1 MEITEF
7 SILFGLVY
15 CGEKLVFSNSG
26 RMVLLLGCARPIF
39 DMQLENKVV
48 TSGPSPQEFTIKI
61 KSWAHSDAELNQF
74 FISKKQ
80 HDQQL
85 PNGNNG
91 AGRNNRSQGFY
102 RTCYCRWSTYTNCNK
117 ILGLGSPDE
126 LRRGLS
132 ERDHQM
138 VEKTIKNF
146 KIKDDNTHRFCD
158 VIPDQRYMRKLN
170 GRLVDEMM
178 TLVFISYQ

>member
-1 MEITEF
+1 
-7 SILFGLVY
+7 
-15 CGEKLVFSNSG
+15 
-26 RMVLLLGCARPIF
+26 MVLLLGCARQVF

-91 AGRNNRSQGFY
+91 AGRNNRSQE
-102 RTCYCRWSTYTNCNK
+102 NNQK
-117 ILGLGSPDE
+117 L
-126 LRRGLS
+126 
-132 ERDHQM
+132 
-138 VEKTIKNF
+138 

>member
-1 MEITEF
+1 
-7 SILFGLVY
+7 
-15 CGEKLVFSNSG
+15 
-26 RMVLLLGCARPIF
+26 MVLLLGCARQVF
-39 DMQLENKVV
+39 DKNKVV

-91 AGRNNRSQGFY
+91 AGQNNQ
-102 RTCYCRWSTYTNCNK
+102 K
-117 ILGLGSPDE
+117 L
-126 LRRGLS
+126 
-132 ERDHQM
+132 
-138 VEKTIKNF
+138 

-178 TLVFISYQ
+178 TDQMAVVNARVLPPLSPAIKSSFAPDVLSGHVVSSFVRELATRVSRYREEIYPDHLTDKNIRIFVLNFLMFL